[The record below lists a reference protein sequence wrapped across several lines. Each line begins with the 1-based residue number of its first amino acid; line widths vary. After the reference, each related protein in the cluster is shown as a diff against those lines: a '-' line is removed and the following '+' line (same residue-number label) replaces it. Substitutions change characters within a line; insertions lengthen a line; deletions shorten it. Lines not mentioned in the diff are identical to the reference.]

1 MGVNIYFHKMKKLMS
16 LRYWLYDDDE
26 DDEQLDE
33 IVMIL
38 DDDEDDERL
47 SLKKYL
53 LMKQCIL
60 LKFELDD
67 QVAVFVEI
75 VIDYDGLDVI
85 LVFEI

>member
-1 MGVNIYFHKMKKLMS
+1 M
-16 LRYWLYDDDE
+16 YDDED

-38 DDDEDDERL
+38 DDDEDDEQ
-47 SLKKYL
+47 SFLKKYL
-53 LMKQCIL
+53 LMKLCIL

-67 QVAVFVEI
+67 AGDVFVEI